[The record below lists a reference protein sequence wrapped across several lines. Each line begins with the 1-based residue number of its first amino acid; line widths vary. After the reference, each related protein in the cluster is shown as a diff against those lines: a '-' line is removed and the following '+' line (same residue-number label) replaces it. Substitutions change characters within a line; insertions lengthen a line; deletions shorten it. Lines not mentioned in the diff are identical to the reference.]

1 MFRTLLSFASLTVVA
16 APAFAQDSVPA
27 APATTAPAA
36 PALCTDRPTK
46 SNFACTVPQGMVQ
59 LETDLGNWTRTD
71 ASDTRVDTI
80 LYTNPTLKYGLTGST
95 DIEASIAPYETIRT
109 RTPTGTQTLRGVGD
123 LTLRL
128 KQRLTDPA
136 GQVQIALLPFVKIPT
151 AKTGIG
157 NGQTEGGV
165 IVPVNIALPK
175 GFTLTFGPEGDVLAD
190 SDGHGH
196 HAQLVGTA
204 NLGKAVT
211 SKFTLIGEFWVARN
225 FDPAAYVTQTSA
237 DIAATY
243 LLRPTLQLDLGAN
256 FGLNQATPDAQ
267 VYLGVSTRF

>member
-1 MFRTLLSFASLTVVA
+1 MFRTLLSFASLTVAA

-27 APATTAPAA
+27 APAAAAPAA

-46 SNFACTVPQGMVQ
+46 SNFACTVPEGMVQ
-59 LETDLGNWTRTD
+59 LETDMLNWTRSD
-71 ASDTRVDTI
+71 SGDTRVDTI
-80 LYTNPTLKYGLTGST
+80 LYTSPTLKYGLTRLT
-95 DIEASIAPYETIRT
+95 DIEASIAPYASART
-109 RTPTGTQTLRGVGD
+109 RTATGTQTLHGVGD
-123 LTLRL
+123 LTLRV
-128 KQRLTDPA
+128 KQRLSDPA
-136 GQVQIALLPFVKIPT
+136 STVQVALLPFVKIPT

-157 NGQTEGGV
+157 NGETEGGV
-165 IVPVNIALPK
+165 IVPVNIALPR
-175 GFTLTFGPEGDVLAD
+175 GFTLTFGPEGDILAD

-204 NLGKAVT
+204 NLGKAIT

>member
-1 MFRTLLSFASLTVVA
+1 MFRTLLSFASLTVAA

-27 APATTAPAA
+27 APAAAAPAA

-46 SNFACTVPQGMVQ
+46 SNFACTVPEGMVQ
-59 LETDLGNWTRTD
+59 LETDMLNWTRSD
-71 ASDTRVDTI
+71 SGDTRVDTI
-80 LYTNPTLKYGLTGST
+80 LYTSPTLKYGLTRST
-95 DIEASIAPYETIRT
+95 DIEASIAPYASART
-109 RTPTGTQTLRGVGD
+109 RTATGTQTLHGVGD
-123 LTLRL
+123 LTLRV
-128 KQRLTDPA
+128 KQRLSDPA
-136 GQVQIALLPFVKIPT
+136 GQVQVALLPFVKIPT

-157 NGQTEGGV
+157 NGETEGGV

-175 GFTLTFGPEGDVLAD
+175 GFTLTFGPEGDILAD

-204 NLGKAVT
+204 NLGKAIT